1 MVTIP
6 HLISRGTPLRRIG
19 RSDSRMYCKLTN
31 ICIVVCFLLY
41 FSDSCCSE
49 QNQIQEN
56 ASSFPKH
63 PHSTLQQFQEHTT
76 TKGYEIVLPY
86 QADPDGLFVSHSLH
100 PVRRRR
106 SSDNILSTPAAV
118 HYKFSG
124 YGQDFHLELSAN
136 EALLAPGFTVQWR
149 KNGSV
154 KPQEYIPE
162 IDNCHYAGTLRS
174 HPDSTVA
181 VSLCD
186 GLTGLVRTT
195 TDDFLIEPLSDQL
208 AAQHNLSLK
217 TGQKPHMLYKR
228 SVHKEP
234 SERHAS
240 GRHEGRNH
248 TKQHFCGSKKK
259 FQPHVPE
266 EPVIFADEF
275 DLPRHSTESRPKRA
289 IEGNIHRN
297 RFVETLVV
305 VDKKMIRSHGEEKIT
320 SYVLTILNMVTSLYK
335 DATLGNTINIVLVSL
350 LLLQDDQ
357 PGLNIDHHADHSLN
371 SFCQWQ
377 STLTTPNGS
386 HHDHAILLTGM
397 DICSWK
403 NEPCD
408 TLGFAPIGGM
418 CSKYR
423 SCTINEDTGLGLAFT
438 VAHESGHSF
447 GMVHDGDGNECKK
460 SSGYIMSPTLSGNN
474 GRFHWSPCSQEYITT
489 FLDSNRARCTEDE
502 PKAITKYQFPRKLPG
517 ELYDADKQ
525 CQWQFGPRA
534 RLCSFNFGK
543 SLCQSIWCHR
553 DERRCET
560 KFLPAADGTS
570 CGNGQWCIQGDCVSR
585 NKHGPRPVHGNW
597 SDYGDYSSC
606 SRSCGG
612 GVQQKERLCNN
623 PEPQNGGR
631 YCEGSSHIYRM
642 CNIQKCEPDAVDFR
656 AKQCATFNGR
666 PFRGSYYEWQPYVHT
681 DRKEACKLYC
691 MAEGFDFYFPLSS
704 KVHDG
709 TRCSHDNLDTC
720 VNGVCQKV
728 GCDHVLG
735 SDAQPDACGVCQG
748 NNATCEFVSGVYSEQ
763 HTENDY
769 YLVVKIPAGARHI
782 KVSELSTSTSYLAL
796 RNEGFKYYLT
806 GAWTVDWPGNFD
818 IAGTVFEYR
827 RPYNMP
833 EYLQAVGPTSEDLV
847 LEILLQ
853 GINPGIDYQYT
864 VQRQDTKAIASVH
877 NYTWQIEESECSVSC
892 AGGVMTSEVFCL
904 RNNNTEVDNSFCD
917 DSTKPRTGIFTCSM
931 WPCPAR
937 WETSDWGECSRSCGT
952 GRQKRRVKCMR
963 QIREGVDKSVKEPYC
978 TDTKPRK
985 RRNCNMQD
993 CPARW
998 IPNGWSDCSASCDTG
1013 FMTRTVMCQS
1023 MDSSGRSITKPQ
1035 AMCSGEHQPPLRRS
1049 CNLRACPRDLQWYI
1063 SAWSE
1068 CSVTCGM
1075 GRRSRLV
1082 RCSYLDRQGQYR
1094 EQDDDECSHLERP
1107 HLQTTKPCHRGVCQS
1122 QPAQRSA
1129 EWKTTTWSECSKT
1142 CGGGVRTREV
1152 NCLATRRRTSSL
1164 NCKQR
1169 NKPSETQTC
1178 NPEPC
1183 SQTVCVDN
1191 YNWCYLVPQ
1200 HGMCGHNFYGPKCC
1214 YSCKPD
1220 A

>member
-1 MVTIP
+1 MI
-6 HLISRGTPLRRIG
+6 
-19 RSDSRMYCKLTN
+19 
-31 ICIVVCFLLY
+31 
-41 FSDSCCSE
+41 
-49 QNQIQEN
+49 
-56 ASSFPKH
+56 
-63 PHSTLQQFQEHTT
+63 
-76 TKGYEIVLPY
+76 
-86 QADPDGLFVSHSLH
+86 
-100 PVRRRR
+100 
-106 SSDNILSTPAAV
+106 
-118 HYKFSG
+118 
-124 YGQDFHLELSAN
+124 
-136 EALLAPGFTVQWR
+136 
-149 KNGSV
+149 
-154 KPQEYIPE
+154 
-162 IDNCHYAGTLRS
+162 
-174 HPDSTVA
+174 
-181 VSLCD
+181 
-186 GLTGLVRTT
+186 
-195 TDDFLIEPLSDQL
+195 
-208 AAQHNLSLK
+208 
-217 TGQKPHMLYKR
+217 
-228 SVHKEP
+228 
-234 SERHAS
+234 
-240 GRHEGRNH
+240 RNH
-248 TKQHFCGSKKK
+248 G
-259 FQPHVPE
+259 
-266 EPVIFADEF
+266 D
-275 DLPRHSTESRPKRA
+275 
-289 IEGNIHRN
+289 
-297 RFVETLVV
+297 
-305 VDKKMIRSHGEEKIT
+305 EKIT

-386 HHDHAILLTGM
+386 QHDHAILLTGM

-447 GMVHDGDGNECKK
+447 GMVHDGDGNDCKK

-474 GRFHWSPCSQEYITT
+474 GRFHWSPCSQDYITT
-489 FLDSNRARCTEDE
+489 FLGSNRARCTEDE
-502 PKAITKYQFPRKLPG
+502 PVGITKYQFPSKLPG

-570 CGNGQWCIQGDCVSR
+570 CGFQHWCIQGDCVSR
-585 NKHGPRPVHGNW
+585 DKRGPQPVHGNW
-597 SDYGDYSSC
+597 SEYGEYSPC
-606 SRSCGG
+606 SRTCGG
-612 GVQQKERLCNN
+612 GIQHKERLCNN

-642 CNIQKCEPDAVDFR
+642 CNIQECEPDAIDFR
-656 AKQCATFNGR
+656 AKQCAAYNGR
-666 PFRGSYYEWQPYVHT
+666 PFRGSYYQWQPYVHT
-681 DRKEACKLYC
+681 ERKEACKLYC
-691 MAEGFDFYFPLSS
+691 IAEGYDFYFPLNS

-709 TRCSHDNLDTC
+709 TRCSHDSLDTC
-720 VNGVCQKV
+720 VNGVCEKV

-782 KVSELSTSTSYLAL
+782 RVTELSMSTSYLAL
-796 RNEGFKYYLT
+796 RNDRFKYYLT

-847 LEILLQ
+847 IEILLQ

-864 VQRQDTKAIASVH
+864 IQRQDTKTVAPLH
-877 NYTWQIEESECSVSC
+877 NYTWHLVESECSASC
-892 AGGVMTSEVFCL
+892 AGGVMTSEVSCL
-904 RNNNTEVDNSFCD
+904 RNNATEVDSSFCD
-917 DSTKPRTGIFTCSM
+917 SDAKPNTGIFTCNL

-937 WETSDWGECSRSCGT
+937 WEVWEWGECSRSCGT

-963 QIREGVDKSVKEPYC
+963 RMREEVDKSVKETYC
-978 TDTKPRK
+978 TGPKPRK

-998 IPNGWSDCSASCDTG
+998 IPGTWSDCSVSCDTG
-1013 FMTRTVMCQS
+1013 FMTRTVVCQS
-1023 MDSSGRSITKPQ
+1023 VDSSGSPKVKPV
-1035 AMCSGEHQPPLRRS
+1035 AMCGGEQPPLRKT
-1049 CNLRACPRDLQWYI
+1049 CNLKACPRKVQWYI

-1075 GRRSRLV
+1075 GRRSRLI

-1094 EQDDDECSHLERP
+1094 ELEDSECASLERP
-1107 HLQTTKPCHRGVCQS
+1107 NLATTKPCHRGVCQS
-1122 QPAQRSA
+1122 QGAQRSA
-1129 EWKTTTWSECSKT
+1129 EWRAMAWSECTKT
-1142 CGGGVRTREV
+1142 CGGGTRTRRV
-1152 NCLATRRRTSSL
+1152 HCYTTRRRTAAS
-1164 NCKQR
+1164 NCNGR
-1169 NKPSETQTC
+1169 NKPSETETC

-1183 SQTVCVDN
+1183 AQAACVDN

-1200 HGMCGHNFYGPKCC
+1200 HGMCEHNFYGPKCC
-1214 YSCKPD
+1214 YSCKHS